1 MNSLPSEEE
10 WKWCYFYNKC
20 NDMEAETMKKI
31 TQFGVVSI
39 QLCTENITE
48 RNDFIEL
55 VLLCIFK
62 TKNNFW
68 GVGKGKVS
76 SFPSLF

>member
-1 MNSLPSEEE
+1 
-10 WKWCYFYNKC
+10 
-20 NDMEAETMKKI
+20 MEAETMKKI

-48 RNDFIEL
+48 RYDFIEL

-62 TKNNFW
+62 TKNIFL
-68 GVGKGKVS
+68 G
-76 SFPSLF
+76 